1 MKISLDDRFTP
12 LVESLL
18 KSGRYA
24 SADEIVRRS
33 LMLLEFEEAKLQSLR
48 DTINASIEAGGEN
61 TIEDV
66 DRALAELDEE
76 LKREGY

>member
-1 MKISLDDRFTP
+1 MNISLDERFAP
-12 LVESLL
+12 LVDALL

-24 SADEIVRRS
+24 SADDIVRQS
-33 LMLLEFEEAKLQSLR
+33 MLLLEAEEAKLQSLR
-48 DTINASIEAGGEN
+48 DMINASIEAGGEN

>member
-1 MKISLDDRFTP
+1 MNISLDERFAP
-12 LVESLL
+12 LVDSLL

-24 SADEIVRRS
+24 SADDIVRQS
-33 LMLLEFEEAKLQSLR
+33 MLLLEAEEAKLQSLR
-48 DTINASIEAGGEN
+48 DMINASIEAGGEN

-76 LKREGY
+76 LKRDGY

>member
-1 MKISLDDRFTP
+1 MNISLDERFAP
-12 LVESLL
+12 LVDALL

-24 SADEIVRRS
+24 SADDIVRQS
-33 LMLLEFEEAKLQSLR
+33 MLLLEAEEAKLQSLR
-48 DTINASIEAGGEN
+48 YMINASIEAGGEN

-76 LKREGY
+76 LKRDGY

>member
-1 MKISLDDRFTP
+1 MNISLDERFAP
-12 LVESLL
+12 LVDALL

-24 SADEIVRRS
+24 SADDIVRQS
-33 LMLLEFEEAKLQSLR
+33 MLLLEAEEAKLQSLR
-48 DTINASIEAGGEN
+48 DMINASIEAGGEN

-76 LKREGY
+76 LKRDGY

>member
-1 MKISLDDRFTP
+1 MNISLDERFAP
-12 LVESLL
+12 LVDSLL

-24 SADEIVRRS
+24 SADDIVRQS
-33 LMLLEFEEAKLQSLR
+33 MLLLEAEEGKLQSLR
-48 DTINASIEAGGEN
+48 DMINASIEAGGEN